1 MLMYFFYILKKFLK
15 NFLII
20 FIAVG
25 FLYSVVD
32 VMFSISKM
40 PSSSNLFI
48 LYFFYMFI
56 YSSLTLYPLALIF
69 AFLLTL
75 NQMIKFNELVSFYS
89 LGFQPKKILKP
100 FFLSSL
106 IIIFGMFVLQSTKA
120 AYSGEYAEAI
130 KDAKKLSTTNL
141 FLKYKNK
148 IIYIKSLN
156 PILKTAYEMKV
167 FILKNRKVNK
177 IYFAKEAR
185 FTDNR
190 WYCEN
195 TKIMTLSKNSW
206 KTEKRELYFL
216 ENFKPKIISNLQK
229 LKDIS
234 FYDAYLTVKY
244 FKNID
249 KNTIL
254 SIVFF
259 KIFTPLAIL
268 SLIIYLF
275 IKAPIHIRIS
285 NVPLF
290 MLKSLSLSILV
301 WGGMLLLFKFAK
313 QGVLYYWIL
322 TLPFVVLLIIDFI
335 ILRRNHGF

>member
-1 MLMYFFYILKKFLK
+1 MLMYFSYILKKFIR

-20 FIAVG
+20 FFSVS

-32 VMFSISKM
+32 VMFSVSKM

-56 YSSLTLYPLALIF
+56 YASMVLYPLSMIF

-89 LGFQPKKILKP
+89 LGFMPRKILKP
-100 FFLSSL
+100 FILSALVL
-106 IIIFGMFVLQSTKA
+106 ILVMFALQSTKA
-120 AYSGEYAEAI
+120 SYSGEYAQSI
-130 KDAKKLSTTNL
+130 KNAKKLSTTNM

-148 IIYIKSLN
+148 IIFIKNLN
-156 PILKTAYEMKV
+156 PILKTAYQMKV
-167 FILKNRKVNK
+167 FIINHNKVIK
-177 IYFAKEAR
+177 IYYAKKAKFR
-185 FTDNR
+185 DDR

-195 TKIMTLSKNSW
+195 TYIEILSQNRW
-206 KTEKRELYFL
+206 KKEKKSLYFL
-216 ENFKPKIISNLQK
+216 QNFKPKIISNLQK
-229 LKDIS
+229 LKNIS
-234 FYDAYLTVKY
+234 FYDAYLTIKY

-249 KNTIL
+249 KNKIL

-259 KIFTPLAIL
+259 KIFTPLSIL
-268 SLIIYLF
+268 LLMILLF
-275 IKAPIHIRIS
+275 IKAPIHVRIS

-301 WGGMLLLFKFAK
+301 WGGMLLIFKFAK
-313 QGVLYYWIL
+313 QGVLSYWSL
-322 TLPFVVLLIIDFI
+322 MLPFLLLLIIDFI
-335 ILRRNHGF
+335 ILRRNNEF

>member
-177 IYFAKEAR
+177 IYFAKEAI

-195 TKIMTLSKNSW
+195 TKIMTLSKKSW

-268 SLIIYLF
+268 FLIIYLF

-313 QGVLYYWIL
+313 QGVLYYWVL

>member
-1 MLMYFFYILKKFLK
+1 MYFFYILKKFSK

-20 FIAVG
+20 FFAVG

-32 VMFSISKM
+32 VMFSISKI

-48 LYFFYMFI
+48 LYLFYMFV
-56 YSSLTLYPLALIF
+56 YSSLTLYPLAIIF
-69 AFLLTL
+69 AFLITL

-89 LGFQPKKILKP
+89 LGFIPKKIFKP

-106 IIIFGMFVLQSTKA
+106 IFIFGMFVLESTKA

-130 KDAKKLSTTNL
+130 KDAKKLSTSNL
-141 FLKYKNK
+141 FLKYKNRV
-148 IIYIKSLN
+148 IYIKNLN
-156 PILKTAYEMKV
+156 PIFKTAYDMKV
-167 FILKNRKVNK
+167 FVLKNSRVTK
-177 IYFAKEAR
+177 IYFAKEAK
-185 FTDNR
+185 FINNQWFCKNAD
-190 WYCEN
+190 
-195 TKIMTLSKNSW
+195 IMILSKNSW
-206 KTEKRELYFL
+206 TKEHKKLYFL
-216 ENFKPKIISNLQK
+216 QNFKPKIISNLQK

-259 KIFTPLAIL
+259 KIFTPLVIL
-268 SLIIYLF
+268 ALMIYLF
-275 IKAPIHIRIS
+275 VKAPIHTRIS

-290 MLKSLSLSILV
+290 MLKSLSLSILL

-313 QGVLYYWIL
+313 QGVLYYWTL
-322 TLPFVVLLIIDFI
+322 VLPFLLLLIIDFI
-335 ILRRNHGF
+335 ILRRNNEF

>member
-1 MLMYFFYILKKFLK
+1 MLMYFFYILKKFVK

-20 FIAVG
+20 FISVS

-48 LYFFYMFI
+48 LYLFYMFI
-56 YSSLTLYPLALIF
+56 YASLTLYPLAIIF
-69 AFLLTL
+69 SFLLTL

-89 LGFQPKKILKP
+89 LGFKPKNILKP
-100 FFLSSL
+100 FMISSL
-106 IIIFGMFVLQSTKA
+106 ILVLAMFILQSTKA

-130 KDAKKLSTTNL
+130 KDAKKLSNKNM

-148 IIYIKSLN
+148 IIYIKNLN
-156 PILKTAYEMKV
+156 PILKTAYGMKV
-167 FILKNRKVNK
+167 FILKNNDVKK
-177 IYFAKEAR
+177 IYSLKKAQFLDNKWYCKNADITTLYK
-185 FTDNR
+185 NR
-190 WYCEN
+190 WQ
-195 TKIMTLSKNSW
+195 KK
-206 KTEKRELYFL
+206 KKELYFL

-268 SLIIYLF
+268 ALMVLLF
-275 IKAPIHIRIS
+275 IKAPIHMRIS

-290 MLKSLSLSILV
+290 MLKSLSFSILV

-313 QGVLYYWIL
+313 QGVLAYWSL
-322 TLPFVVLLIIDFI
+322 SLPFIFLVILDFI
-335 ILRRNHGF
+335 ILRRNNGF

>member
-1 MLMYFFYILKKFLK
+1 MLMYFAYIIKKFLK

-20 FIAVG
+20 FFSVA

-40 PSSSNLFI
+40 PTSSNLFI
-48 LYFFYMFI
+48 LYISYMFV
-56 YSSLTLYPLALIF
+56 YAAMTLYPLALIF

-89 LGFQPKKILKP
+89 LGFMPKKILKP
-100 FFLSSL
+100 FMLSSL
-106 IIIFGMFVLQSTKA
+106 ILVFGMFVLQSTKA
-120 AYSGEYAEAI
+120 AYSGEYAQAI
-130 KDAKKLSTTNL
+130 KNAKKLSTRDM

-148 IIYIKSLN
+148 IIYINDLN
-156 PILKTAYEMKV
+156 PILKTAYGMKV
-167 FILKNRKVNK
+167 FVLKNNK
-177 IYFAKEAR
+177 ITKVYFLKTAK
-185 FTDNR
+185 FIQNR
-190 WYCEN
+190 WYCKNAEI
-195 TKIMTLSKNSW
+195 TTLYKNKW
-206 KTEKRELYFL
+206 QKEKKKLYFL

-249 KNTIL
+249 KNTIF

-259 KIFTPLAIL
+259 KFFTPLAIL
-268 SLIIYLF
+268 ALMVFLF
-275 IKAPIHIRIS
+275 IKAPVHVRIS

-301 WGGMLLLFKFAK
+301 WGGMLLIFKFAK
-313 QGVLYYWIL
+313 QGVLPYWSL
-322 TLPFVVLLIIDFI
+322 ALPFIFLLITDFI
-335 ILRRNHGF
+335 ILRRNNGF

>member
-1 MLMYFFYILKKFLK
+1 MYFFYILKKFVK

-20 FIAVG
+20 FFSVA

-48 LYFFYMFI
+48 LYVFYMFV
-56 YSSLTLYPLALIF
+56 YSSLTLYPLAIIF

-89 LGFQPKKILKP
+89 LGFKPKNILKP
-100 FFLSSL
+100 FMISSL
-106 IIIFGMFVLQSTKA
+106 ILVLAMFILQSTKA

-130 KDAKKLSTTNL
+130 KDAKKLSNKNM

-148 IIYIKSLN
+148 IIYIKNLN
-156 PILKTAYEMKV
+156 PILKTAYGMKV
-167 FILKNRKVNK
+167 FILKNQLVKT
-177 IYFAKEAR
+177 IYFAKKAK
-185 FTDNR
+185 FINNKWYAKDAKITYITKNR
-190 WYCEN
+190 WQ
-195 TKIMTLSKNSW
+195 KK
-206 KTEKRELYFL
+206 KKELYFL

-268 SLIIYLF
+268 ALMVLLF
-275 IKAPIHIRIS
+275 IKAPIHMRIS

-290 MLKSLSLSILV
+290 MLKSLSFSILV

-313 QGVLYYWIL
+313 QGVLAYWSL
-322 TLPFVVLLIIDFI
+322 SLPFIFLVILDFI
-335 ILRRNHGF
+335 ILRRNNGF